1 MGISTIEKPWT
12 VSIKDTNHKRLLK
25 IKKEGEKM
33 NDVVGRLLD
42 VFEKYSEQESA
53 SSNCQA

>member
-1 MGISTIEKPWT
+1 MGVSTIEKPWT

-25 IKKEGEKM
+25 IKNEGEKM

-42 VFEKYSEQESA
+42 VFEKYSE
-53 SSNCQA
+53 